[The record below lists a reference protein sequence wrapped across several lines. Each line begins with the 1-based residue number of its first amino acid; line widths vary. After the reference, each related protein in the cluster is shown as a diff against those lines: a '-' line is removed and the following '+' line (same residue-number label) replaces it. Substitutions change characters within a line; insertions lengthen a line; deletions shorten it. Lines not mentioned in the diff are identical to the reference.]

1 MSRHSTLMAIALAAA
16 GLMSNVAQAQPTAK
30 EQYDTESKRIAT
42 RYADDKKICASEGDS
57 ATRMQCNRDAKSE
70 YDKAMA
76 NAKAALK
83 ASSGKAGGY
92 CGECAK
98 VLAVNVGEKAGE
110 GSALGV
116 IAGGVAGALLGNQ
129 VGGGSGRQLGHRRR
143 RGRRRLR
150 GQPDREESQV
160 HQGLDRAGAVRRRPP
175 GQLPVRSRPRPAGG
189 RPREERQRQ
198 HRAQLMQPAFPA
210 EWQALV
216 DQAAAAPAH
225 AGA

>member
-1 MSRHSTLMAIALAAA
+1 MSRHSTLMAITLAAA
-16 GLMSNVAQAQPTAK
+16 GLMSSVAQAQPTAK

-83 ASSGKAGGY
+83 ASNGKAGGY

-129 VGGGSGRQLGHRRR
+129 VGGGSGRQLAT
-143 RGRRRLR
+143 
-150 GQPDREESQV
+150 V
-160 HQGLDRAGAVRRRPP
+160 AGA
-175 GQLPVRSRPRPAGG
+175 AGG
-189 RPREERQRQ
+189 AYAGNQIEKKAKSTKVWTVQVQYEDG
-198 HRAQLMQPAFPA
+198 H
-210 EWQALV
+210 QASFQFDHDPGLL
-216 DQAAAAPAH
+216 
-225 AGA
+225 AGDRVKNANGSIVRN